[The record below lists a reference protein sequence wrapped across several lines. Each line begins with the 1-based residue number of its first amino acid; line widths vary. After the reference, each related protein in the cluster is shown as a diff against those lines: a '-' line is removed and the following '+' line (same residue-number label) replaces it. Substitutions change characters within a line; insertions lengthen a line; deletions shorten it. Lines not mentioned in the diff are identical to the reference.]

1 MKCNK
6 NINKSHIKYKTR
18 MNLVRNVQKPIWER
32 IDKILPTD
40 QKKKALKTYHI
51 HGWEDLIL

>member
-1 MKCNK
+1 MKWNK
-6 NINKSHIKYKTR
+6 NIKSHIKYKHLR
-18 MNLVRNVQKPIWER
+18 INLVRNVQKPVWEK

-40 QKKKALKTYHI
+40 IKKNLKIYHI